1 MEHCEKMRVLFCD
14 VIHSFKC
21 WNSWL
26 GISHY
31 FFHPSPSVSV
41 CLDINHLGKKE
52 MQIFAT
58 SSQVS
63 RVIMLTFQESAIVSR
78 EKRKGVMKKR
88 TCIMRKLPRNRA
100 HFIFWAKNSK
110 TIELDVITPQNAAAI
125 AHHYAFLWLYTTRVP
140 RVLIVWVCIHASL
153 FFKDEWEWLCSIHS
167 SNRK

>member
-1 MEHCEKMRVLFCD
+1 
-14 VIHSFKC
+14 
-21 WNSWL
+21 
-26 GISHY
+26 
-31 FFHPSPSVSV
+31 
-41 CLDINHLGKKE
+41 

-88 TCIMRKLPRNRA
+88 TCIMCKLPRNRA

-140 RVLIVWVCIHASL
+140 RVLIVCVCSMQVCFLKTSESDCVVFTVQTANSATVGGWLLPSRPKSL
-153 FFKDEWEWLCSIHS
+153 SLTSAWRSSRITWWWL
-167 SNRK
+167 